1 MSQAGIYR
9 RENAEENTGLTSGAH
24 NKENAALTS
33 SAPNKEGRRSVRAE
47 VKHNRLRRKEGHDY
61 AAPGIYLITVT
72 TAERRRILGELTGAS
87 PDAASILPT
96 TLGEYV
102 IAAFRKMAAMVTEK
116 TGSRIQ
122 VYQYQLMPDHF
133 HGILRI
139 HDALPE
145 GWHLSRMIGAWKGDC
160 SREYWRQKDADLTSA
175 SSSSLSGAPDVRPEK
190 ESLFSPGYNDKILY
204 HEGQLDGWYEYLHD
218 NPRRLWLKIHYPDR
232 LRKIYDFKAGKQ
244 GHAYT
249 AVGNTF
255 LIKYPER
262 VQVRCHRNLT
272 DEQIQAEVEHYM
284 SLARGGAVLV
294 SPFISPAEKA
304 VYEAAYKEQLKIIRI
319 VNRGLDGKFI
329 YPTGRDLKG
338 CSAGFMLV
346 LAPYADYSA
355 ETAEKR
361 ITRSQC
367 LDMNGYAADL
377 STTLAL
383 THEAPNKENAG
394 LTSGERNKENAA
406 LTSGERNKENA
417 GLTSGELNKGRE
429 DLSSA
434 PDVRPENINTE
445 KP

>member
-1 MSQAGIYR
+1 MSQADPHIS
-9 RENAEENTGLTSGAH
+9 LPGASDVRP
-24 NKENAALTS
+24 KVS
-33 SAPNKEGRRSVRAE
+33 PRAPIQ
-47 VKHNRLRRKEGHDY
+47 HNRLRRKEGHDY

-72 TAERRRILGELTGAS
+72 TTDRQRILGELTGAS
-87 PDAASILPT
+87 PDAASIQPT

-139 HDALPE
+139 HDVLPE

-160 SREYWRQKDADLTSA
+160 SREYWRQNTALTH
-175 SSSSLSGAPDVRPEK
+175 GAQDK

-218 NPRRLWLKIHYPDR
+218 NPRRLWLKVHYPDR
-232 LRKIYDFKAGKQ
+232 LRKTYDFKAGKQ
-244 GHAYT
+244 GHSYT

-255 LIKYPER
+255 LVKYPER

-272 DEQIQAEVEHYM
+272 EEQIQAEVEHYM

-304 VYEAAYKEQLKIIRI
+304 VYEAAYKEKLRIIRI

-355 ETAEKR
+355 ETAETR

-383 THEAPNKENAG
+383 THEAHNKESEH
-394 LTSGERNKENAA
+394 LSG
-406 LTSGERNKENA
+406 
-417 GLTSGELNKGRE
+417 
-429 DLSSA
+429 A

-445 KP
+445 SV

>member
-1 MSQAGIYR
+1 MNVSPLH
-9 RENAEENTGLTSGAH
+9 TGSSSLSGASDVRP
-24 NKENAALTS
+24 KVS
-33 SAPNKEGRRSVRAE
+33 PRAPIQ
-47 VKHNRLRRKEGHDY
+47 HNRLRRKEGHDY

-72 TAERRRILGELTGAS
+72 TANRQRILGELTGAS
-87 PDAASILPT
+87 PDEASILPT

-160 SREYWRQKDADLTSA
+160 SREYWRQQDAGRTSG

-218 NPRRLWLKIHYPDR
+218 NPRRLWLKVHYPDR

-244 GHAYT
+244 GHSYT

-255 LIKYPER
+255 WVKYPER

-319 VNRGLDGKFI
+319 VNRGLEGKFI

-355 ETAEKR
+355 ETAETR

-383 THEAPNKENAG
+383 THEAHNK
-394 LTSGERNKENAA
+394 KEE
-406 LTSGERNKENA
+406 S
-417 GLTSGELNKGRE
+417 
-429 DLSSA
+429 LSSA
-434 PDVRPENINTE
+434 PDVRPEI
-445 KP
+445 

>member
-1 MSQAGIYR
+1 MHG
-9 RENAEENTGLTSGAH
+9 
-24 NKENAALTS
+24 
-33 SAPNKEGRRSVRAE
+33 APNKEGRRSVRAE

-72 TAERRRILGELTGAS
+72 TADRRRILGELTGAS

-102 IAAFRKMAAMVTEK
+102 IAAFRKMATMVTEK
-116 TGSRIQ
+116 TGSQIQ

-160 SREYWRQKDADLTSA
+160 SREYWRQQDTADNAALTHGEHNKENA
-175 SSSSLSGAPDVRPEK
+175 GLTSGAPNKEEGRQSGAHNK

-204 HEGQLDGWYEYLHD
+204 HEGQLDAWYEYLHD
-218 NPRRLWLKIHYPDR
+218 NPRRLWLKVHYPDR

-249 AVGNTF
+249 AMGNTF
-255 LIKYPER
+255 LVKYPER

-272 DEQIQAEVEHYM
+272 EEQIQAEVEHYM
-284 SLARGGAVLV
+284 SLAKGGAILV

-304 VYEAAYKEQLKIIRI
+304 VYEAAYKERLKIIRI

-355 ETAEKR
+355 ETAETR

-383 THEAPNKENAG
+383 THEAHNKGNAG
-394 LTSGERNKENAA
+394 LTLGEHNKE
-406 LTSGERNKENA
+406 
-417 GLTSGELNKGRE
+417 RE

-434 PDVRPENINTE
+434 SDVRPENINTE

>member
-1 MSQAGIYR
+1 MSQADPHIP
-9 RENAEENTGLTSGAH
+9 LSGASDVRP
-24 NKENAALTS
+24 KS
-33 SAPNKEGRRSVRAE
+33 SPRAPIQ
-47 VKHNRLRRKEGHDY
+47 HNRLRRKEGHDY

-72 TAERRRILGELTGAS
+72 TADRQRILGELTGTS
-87 PDAASILPT
+87 PEEASIRPT

-102 IAAFRKMAAMVTEK
+102 IAAFHKMAAMVTEK

-145 GWHLSRMIGAWKGDC
+145 GWYLSRMIGAWKGDC
-160 SREYWRQKDADLTSA
+160 SREYWREKD
-175 SSSSLSGAPDVRPEK
+175 LSGAPDVRPER

-204 HEGQLDGWYEYLHD
+204 HEGQLDAWYEYLHD
-218 NPRRLWLKIHYPDR
+218 NPRRLWLKVHYPDR
-232 LRKIYDFKAGKQ
+232 LRKTYDFKAGKQ
-244 GHAYT
+244 GHSYT

-255 LIKYPER
+255 LVKYPER
-262 VQVRCHRNLT
+262 VQVRCHRNLS

-304 VYEAAYKEQLKIIRI
+304 VYEAAYKERLPIIRI

-338 CSAGFMLV
+338 CSAGFLLV

-355 ETAEKR
+355 ETADTR

-377 STTLAL
+377 ST
-383 THEAPNKENAG
+383 P
-394 LTSGERNKENAA
+394 SR
-406 LTSGERNKENA
+406 
-417 GLTSGELNKGRE
+417 
-429 DLSSA
+429 
-434 PDVRPENINTE
+434 
-445 KP
+445 

>member
-1 MSQAGIYR
+1 MMNVSPLH
-9 RENAEENTGLTSGAH
+9 TGSSSLSGASDVRS
-24 NKENAALTS
+24 KAS
-33 SAPNKEGRRSVRAE
+33 PRAPIQ
-47 VKHNRLRRKEGHDY
+47 HNRLRRKEGHDY

-72 TAERRRILGELTGAS
+72 TANRQRILGKLTGAS
-87 PDAASILPT
+87 PDEASILPT
-96 TLGEYV
+96 SLGEYV

-160 SREYWRQKDADLTSA
+160 SREYWRQQDAGLT
-175 SSSSLSGAPDVRPEK
+175 SGAPNKNEESPNGEHNK

-218 NPRRLWLKIHYPDR
+218 NPRRLWLKVHYPDR

-244 GHAYT
+244 GHSYT

-255 LIKYPER
+255 WVKYPER

-272 DEQIQAEVEHYM
+272 DEQIQSEVEHYM

-304 VYEAAYKEQLKIIRI
+304 VYEAAYKEHLKIIRI

-355 ETAEKR
+355 ETAETR
-361 ITRSQC
+361 IKRSQC

-377 STTLAL
+377 STILAL
-383 THEAPNKENAG
+383 THEAHNK
-394 LTSGERNKENAA
+394 KEE
-406 LTSGERNKENA
+406 S
-417 GLTSGELNKGRE
+417 
-429 DLSSA
+429 LSSA
-434 PDVRPENINTE
+434 PDVRPEI
-445 KP
+445 

>member
-1 MSQAGIYR
+1 MSQADPHIS
-9 RENAEENTGLTSGAH
+9 LSGASDVRP
-24 NKENAALTS
+24 KVS
-33 SAPNKEGRRSVRAE
+33 PRAPIQ
-47 VKHNRLRRKEGHDY
+47 HNRLRRKEGHDY

-72 TAERRRILGELTGAS
+72 TADRRRILGELTGAS
-87 PDAASILPT
+87 PDAASIQPT

-102 IAAFRKMAAMVTEK
+102 IAAFRKMATMVTEK

-160 SREYWRQKDADLTSA
+160 SREYWREID
-175 SSSSLSGAPDVRPEK
+175 LSGAPDVRPEK

-218 NPRRLWLKIHYPDR
+218 NPRRLWLKVHYPDR

-244 GHAYT
+244 GHSYT

-294 SPFISPAEKA
+294 SPFISPAENA
-304 VYEAAYKEQLKIIRI
+304 VYEAAYKERLRMIHI

-383 THEAPNKENAG
+383 THEAHNK
-394 LTSGERNKENAA
+394 KEE
-406 LTSGERNKENA
+406 S
-417 GLTSGELNKGRE
+417 
-429 DLSSA
+429 LSSA

-445 KP
+445 KPYETNR

>member
-1 MSQAGIYR
+1 MSQADPHIP
-9 RENAEENTGLTSGAH
+9 LSGASDVRP
-24 NKENAALTS
+24 KS
-33 SAPNKEGRRSVRAE
+33 SPRAPIQ
-47 VKHNRLRRKEGHDY
+47 HNRLRRKEGHDY

-72 TAERRRILGELTGAS
+72 TADRQRILGELTGAS
-87 PDAASILPT
+87 PEDASIRPT
-96 TLGEYV
+96 ALGEYV
-102 IAAFRKMAAMVTEK
+102 IAAFRKMAAMVTEI

-160 SREYWRQKDADLTSA
+160 SREYWRQSAALTH
-175 SSSSLSGAPDVRPEK
+175 GEQDK
-190 ESLFSPGYNDKILY
+190 EPLFAPGYNDKILY
-204 HEGQLDGWYEYLHD
+204 HEGQLDAWYEYLHD
-218 NPRRLWLKIHYPDR
+218 NPRRLWLKVHYPDR
-232 LRKIYDFKAGKQ
+232 LRKTYDFKAGKQ
-244 GHAYT
+244 GHSYT

-255 LIKYPER
+255 LVKYPER
-262 VQVRCHRNLT
+262 VQVRCHRNLS

-304 VYEAAYKEQLKIIRI
+304 VYEAAYKERLPIIRI

-338 CSAGFMLV
+338 CSAGFLLV
-346 LAPYADYSA
+346 LAPYADYST
-355 ETAEKR
+355 ETAETR

-383 THEAPNKENAG
+383 THEAHNKENEH
-394 LTSGERNKENAA
+394 LSG
-406 LTSGERNKENA
+406 
-417 GLTSGELNKGRE
+417 
-429 DLSSA
+429 A
-434 PDVRPENINTE
+434 PDVRPENNNRG
-445 KP
+445 KL

>member
-1 MSQAGIYR
+1 MSQTDSHIP
-9 RENAEENTGLTSGAH
+9 LLGASDIRP
-24 NKENAALTS
+24 KVS
-33 SAPNKEGRRSVRAE
+33 PRAPIQ
-47 VKHNRLRRKEGHDY
+47 HNRLRRKNGHDY

-72 TAERRRILGELTGAS
+72 TTNRQRILGELTGAS
-87 PDAASILPT
+87 PDEAFIIPT
-96 TLGEYV
+96 ALGEYI
-102 IAAFRKMAAMVTEK
+102 IAAFRKMAAIVTEK

-133 HGILRI
+133 HGIIRI

-160 SREYWRQKDADLTSA
+160 SREYWRVQESPALTHA
-175 SSSSLSGAPDVRPEK
+175 ESSSLSGAPDIRPESKEKAHLSSAPDIRPESKEKAPLSGAPDVRPEK

-204 HEGQLDGWYEYLHD
+204 HEGQLEAWYAYLHD
-218 NPRRLWLKIHYPDR
+218 NPRRLWLKVHYPDR
-232 LRKIYDFKAGKQ
+232 LRKVYDFQAGKQ
-244 GHAYT
+244 GHSYT

-272 DEQIQAEVEHYM
+272 EEQIQTEVDYYM
-284 SLARGGAVLV
+284 SLANNGAVLV

-304 VYEAAYKEQLKIIRI
+304 VYEVAYKEKKPMISI

-338 CSAGFMLV
+338 CSAGFLLV

-355 ETAEKR
+355 ETAETR

-377 STTLAL
+377 STTPAL
-383 THEAPNKENAG
+383 THEAQYKEKA
-394 LTSGERNKENAA
+394 S
-406 LTSGERNKENA
+406 
-417 GLTSGELNKGRE
+417 
-429 DLSSA
+429 LSSA
-434 PDVRPENINTE
+434 PDIRPESKEKAHLSSASDVRPKKENTKNNETDF
-445 KP
+445 

>member
-1 MSQAGIYR
+1 MV
-9 RENAEENTGLTSGAH
+9 
-24 NKENAALTS
+24 
-33 SAPNKEGRRSVRAE
+33 VRAE

-72 TAERRRILGELTGAS
+72 TADRRRILGELTGAS
-87 PDAASILPT
+87 PDAASIQPT

-102 IAAFRKMAAMVTEK
+102 IDAFRKMAAMVTEK
-116 TGSRIQ
+116 TGRRIQ

-139 HDALPE
+139 HDAFPE

-160 SREYWRQKDADLTSA
+160 SREYWREKGAALTHGEPNKENA
-175 SSSSLSGAPDVRPEK
+175 GLTSGAPNKEESRQSGTQDK
-190 ESLFSPGYNDKILY
+190 ESLFSSGYNDKILY

-218 NPRRLWLKIHYPDR
+218 NPRRLWLKVHYPDR

-304 VYEAAYKEQLKIIRI
+304 VYEAAYKEKLRMIHI

-338 CSAGFMLV
+338 CFAGFMLV

-355 ETAEKR
+355 ETAETC
-361 ITRSQC
+361 ITRLQC
-367 LDMNGYAADL
+367 LDMNGYAADIA
-377 STTLAL
+377 TTLAL
-383 THEAPNKENAG
+383 THEAHNK
-394 LTSGERNKENAA
+394 KEE
-406 LTSGERNKENA
+406 S
-417 GLTSGELNKGRE
+417 
-429 DLSSA
+429 LSSA

>member
-1 MSQAGIYR
+1 MSQADPHIS
-9 RENAEENTGLTSGAH
+9 LSGASDVRP
-24 NKENAALTS
+24 KVS
-33 SAPNKEGRRSVRAE
+33 PRAPIQ
-47 VKHNRLRRKEGHDY
+47 HNRLRRKEGHDY

-72 TAERRRILGELTGAS
+72 TADRRRILGELTGAS

-160 SREYWRQKDADLTSA
+160 SREYWRQQDADLTSG
-175 SSSSLSGAPDVRPEK
+175 SSSSLSGAPDVRPER

-218 NPRRLWLKIHYPDR
+218 NPRRLWLKVHYPDR

-262 VQVRCHRNLT
+262 VQVRCHRNLNE
-272 DEQIQAEVEHYM
+272 EQIQAEVEHYM

-367 LDMNGYAADL
+367 LDMNGYAADIA
-377 STTLAL
+377 TTLAL
-383 THEAPNKENAG
+383 THEAPNK
-394 LTSGERNKENAA
+394 KEE
-406 LTSGERNKENA
+406 S
-417 GLTSGELNKGRE
+417 
-429 DLSSA
+429 LSSA

>member
-1 MSQAGIYR
+1 M
-9 RENAEENTGLTSGAH
+9 N
-24 NKENAALTS
+24 
-33 SAPNKEGRRSVRAE
+33 SASDKGRNVRAE

-72 TAERRRILGELTGAS
+72 TADRQRILGELTGAS
-87 PDAASILPT
+87 PEEASIRPT
-96 TLGEYV
+96 ALGEYV
-102 IAAFRKMAAMVTEK
+102 IAAFRKMAAIVTEK

-145 GWHLSRMIGAWKGDC
+145 GWYLSRMIGAWKGDC
-160 SREYWRQKDADLTSA
+160 SREYWRE
-175 SSSSLSGAPDVRPEK
+175 SGATEDAPLTHGAPNK
-190 ESLFSPGYNDKILY
+190 EITALTHGEQNKEPLFAPGYNDKILY
-204 HEGQLDGWYEYLHD
+204 HEGQLDAWYEYLHD
-218 NPRRLWLKIHYPDR
+218 NPRRLWLKVHYPDR
-232 LRKIYDFKAGKQ
+232 LRKTYDFKAGKQ
-244 GHAYT
+244 GHSYT

-255 LIKYPER
+255 LVKYPER

-272 DEQIQAEVEHYM
+272 EEQIQAEVEHYM

-304 VYEAAYKEQLKIIRI
+304 VYEAAYKERLPIIRI

-329 YPTGRDLKG
+329 YPTGRDLQG
-338 CSAGFMLV
+338 CSAGFLLV

-355 ETAEKR
+355 ETAETR

-383 THEAPNKENAG
+383 THEAHNKENEH
-394 LTSGERNKENAA
+394 LSG
-406 LTSGERNKENA
+406 
-417 GLTSGELNKGRE
+417 
-429 DLSSA
+429 A
-434 PDVRPENINTE
+434 PDVRPENNNRG
-445 KP
+445 KL

>member
-24 NKENAALTS
+24 NKEGRTEMHGAPNKENAALTS
-33 SAPNKEGRRSVRAE
+33 GAPNKEGRRSVRAE

-72 TAERRRILGELTGAS
+72 TADRRRILGELTGAS

-160 SREYWRQKDADLTSA
+160 SREYWRQQDAGLTSGA
-175 SSSSLSGAPDVRPEK
+175 HNKEREDLSGAPDVRPER

-218 NPRRLWLKIHYPDR
+218 NPRRLWLKMHYPDR

-244 GHAYT
+244 GHPYT

-272 DEQIQAEVEHYM
+272 EEQIQAEVEHYM

-367 LDMNGYAADL
+367 LDMNGYAADIA
-377 STTLAL
+377 TTLAL
-383 THEAPNKENAG
+383 THEAPNKGNAG
-394 LTSGERNKENAA
+394 LTSGEPNKE
-406 LTSGERNKENA
+406 
-417 GLTSGELNKGRE
+417 RE

>member
-24 NKENAALTS
+24 YKEGRTEMHGAHYKEGRTEMHG
-33 SAPNKEGRRSVRAE
+33 APNKEGRRSVRAE

-72 TAERRRILGELTGAS
+72 TADRRRILGELTGTS
-87 PDAASILPT
+87 PDAASIQPT

-102 IAAFRKMAAMVTEK
+102 IAAFRKMATMVTEK

-160 SREYWRQKDADLTSA
+160 SREYWRQQDAGLTS
-175 SSSSLSGAPDVRPEK
+175 GAHNK

-204 HEGQLDGWYEYLHD
+204 HEGQLGAWYEYLHD
-218 NPRRLWLKIHYPDR
+218 NPRRLWLKVHYPDR
-232 LRKIYDFKAGKQ
+232 LRKTYDFKAGKQ

-255 LIKYPER
+255 LVKYPER

-272 DEQIQAEVEHYM
+272 EEQIQAEVEHYM

-304 VYEAAYKEQLKIIRI
+304 VYEAAYKERLKIIRI

-329 YPTGRDLKG
+329 YPSGRDLTG

-355 ETAEKR
+355 ETAETR

-367 LDMNGYAADL
+367 LDMNGYAADIA
-377 STTLAL
+377 TTLAL
-383 THEAPNKENAG
+383 THEAHNKGNAG
-394 LTSGERNKENAA
+394 LTLGEHNKE
-406 LTSGERNKENA
+406 
-417 GLTSGELNKGRE
+417 RE

-434 PDVRPENINTE
+434 SDVRPENINTE

>member
-1 MSQAGIYR
+1 MSQADPHIS
-9 RENAEENTGLTSGAH
+9 LSGASDVRP
-24 NKENAALTS
+24 KVS
-33 SAPNKEGRRSVRAE
+33 PRAPIQ
-47 VKHNRLRRKEGHDY
+47 HNRLRRKEGHDY

-72 TAERRRILGELTGAS
+72 TADRRRILGELTGAS

-160 SREYWRQKDADLTSA
+160 SREYWRQQDAGLTSG
-175 SSSSLSGAPDVRPEK
+175 SSSSLSGAPDVRPEN

-218 NPRRLWLKIHYPDR
+218 NPRRLWLKVHYPDR

-272 DEQIQAEVEHYM
+272 EEQIQAEVEHYM

-304 VYEAAYKEQLKIIRI
+304 VYEAAYKEKLKIIRI

-367 LDMNGYAADL
+367 LDMNGYAADIA
-377 STTLAL
+377 TTLAL
-383 THEAPNKENAG
+383 THEAPNKGNAG
-394 LTSGERNKENAA
+394 LTSGEHNK
-406 LTSGERNKENA
+406 GNA
-417 GLTSGELNKGRE
+417 GLTSGEHNKERE

>member
-1 MSQAGIYR
+1 MSQADPHIP
-9 RENAEENTGLTSGAH
+9 LSGASDVRP
-24 NKENAALTS
+24 KS
-33 SAPNKEGRRSVRAE
+33 SPRAPIQ
-47 VKHNRLRRKEGHDY
+47 HNRLRRKEGHDY

-72 TAERRRILGELTGAS
+72 TADRQRILGELTGTS
-87 PDAASILPT
+87 PEDASIRPT
-96 TLGEYV
+96 ALGEYV
-102 IAAFRKMAAMVTEK
+102 IAAFRNMAAMVTEK

-160 SREYWRQKDADLTSA
+160 SREYWREKD
-175 SSSSLSGAPDVRPEK
+175 LSGAPDVRPER

-204 HEGQLDGWYEYLHD
+204 HEGQLDAWYKYLHD
-218 NPRRLWLKIHYPDR
+218 NPRRLWLKVHYPDR
-232 LRKIYDFKAGKQ
+232 LRKTYDFKAGKQ
-244 GHAYT
+244 GHSYT

-255 LIKYPER
+255 LVKYPER
-262 VQVRCHRNLT
+262 VQVRCHRNLS

-304 VYEAAYKEQLKIIRI
+304 VYEAAYKERLPIIRI

-338 CSAGFMLV
+338 CSAGFLLV
-346 LAPYADYSA
+346 LAPYADHSA

-377 STTLAL
+377 STTLSLTHEAHNKENTAL
-383 THEAPNKENAG
+383 THEAHNKKEKS
-394 LTSGERNKENAA
+394 LSGAQ
-406 LTSGERNKENA
+406 
-417 GLTSGELNKGRE
+417 
-429 DLSSA
+429 
-434 PDVRPENINTE
+434 DVRPENNNRG
-445 KP
+445 KL

>member
-1 MSQAGIYR
+1 MND
-9 RENAEENTGLTSGAH
+9 EL
-24 NKENAALTS
+24 NK
-33 SAPNKEGRRSVRAE
+33 KQRSIVRAE

-61 AAPGIYLITVT
+61 AAPGIYMITVT
-72 TAERRRILGELTGAS
+72 TADRQRILGELKGNS
-87 PDAASILPT
+87 PEEASIRPT
-96 TLGEYV
+96 ALGEYV

-160 SREYWRQKDADLTSA
+160 SREYWRQQDAGLT
-175 SSSSLSGAPDVRPEK
+175 SGAPNKENAGLTSGAHNK
-190 ESLFSPGYNDKILY
+190 ESLFSSGYNDKILY

-218 NPRRLWLKIHYPDR
+218 NPRRLWLKMHYPDR

-244 GHAYT
+244 GHSYT

-255 LIKYPER
+255 WVKYPER

-284 SLARGGAVLV
+284 RLARGGAVLV

-355 ETAEKR
+355 ETAETR

-377 STTLAL
+377 STILAL
-383 THEAPNKENAG
+383 THEAH
-394 LTSGERNKENAA
+394 NKENAA
-406 LTSGERNKENA
+406 LTHGEHNKE
-417 GLTSGELNKGRE
+417 RE

-434 PDVRPENINTE
+434 PDIRPEI
-445 KP
+445 

>member
-24 NKENAALTS
+24 YKEGRTEMHGAHYKEGRTEMHG
-33 SAPNKEGRRSVRAE
+33 APNKEGRRSVRAE

-72 TAERRRILGELTGAS
+72 TADRRRILGELTGTS
-87 PDAASILPT
+87 PDAASIQPT

-102 IAAFRKMAAMVTEK
+102 IAAFRKMATMVTEK

-160 SREYWRQKDADLTSA
+160 SREYWRQQDAGLTS
-175 SSSSLSGAPDVRPEK
+175 GAHNK

-204 HEGQLDGWYEYLHD
+204 HEGQLGAWYEYLHD
-218 NPRRLWLKIHYPDR
+218 NPRRLWLKVHYPDR
-232 LRKIYDFKAGKQ
+232 LRKTYDFKAGKQ

-255 LIKYPER
+255 LVKYPER

-272 DEQIQAEVEHYM
+272 EEQIQAEVEHYM

-304 VYEAAYKEQLKIIRI
+304 VYEAAYKERLKIIRI

-329 YPTGRDLKG
+329 YPSGRDLTG

-367 LDMNGYAADL
+367 LDMNGYAADIA
-377 STTLAL
+377 TTLAL
-383 THEAPNKENAG
+383 THEAHNKGNAG
-394 LTSGERNKENAA
+394 LTLGEHNKE
-406 LTSGERNKENA
+406 
-417 GLTSGELNKGRE
+417 RE

-434 PDVRPENINTE
+434 SDVRPENINTE

>member
-1 MSQAGIYR
+1 MSQAETYKR
-9 RENAEENTGLTSGAH
+9 
-24 NKENAALTS
+24 ENAALTHG
-33 SAPNKEGRRSVRAE
+33 APNKEGGKMVVRAE

-72 TAERRRILGELTGAS
+72 TADRRRILGELTGAS
-87 PDAASILPT
+87 PDAASIQPT

-160 SREYWRQKDADLTSA
+160 SREYWRQQDASLTSGEHNKENA
-175 SSSSLSGAPDVRPEK
+175 SLTSGAHNKENTGLTSGAHNKEESRQSGAQDK

-218 NPRRLWLKIHYPDR
+218 NPRRLWLKLHYPDR

-244 GHAYT
+244 GHSYT

-255 LIKYPER
+255 WVKYPER

-294 SPFISPAEKA
+294 SPFISPAENA

-367 LDMNGYAADL
+367 LEMNGYAADL

-383 THEAPNKENAG
+383 THEAHNK
-394 LTSGERNKENAA
+394 KEE
-406 LTSGERNKENA
+406 S
-417 GLTSGELNKGRE
+417 
-429 DLSSA
+429 LSSA

-445 KP
+445 KPYETNR

>member
-1 MSQAGIYR
+1 MSQADPHIP
-9 RENAEENTGLTSGAH
+9 LSGASDVRP
-24 NKENAALTS
+24 KS
-33 SAPNKEGRRSVRAE
+33 SPRAPIQ
-47 VKHNRLRRKEGHDY
+47 HNRLRRKEGHDY

-72 TAERRRILGELTGAS
+72 TADRQRILGELTGTS
-87 PDAASILPT
+87 PDEASIRPT
-96 TLGEYV
+96 ALGEYV

-145 GWHLSRMIGAWKGDC
+145 GWYLSRMIGAWKGDC
-160 SREYWRQKDADLTSA
+160 SREYWREIAAALTHC
-175 SSSSLSGAPDVRPEK
+175 SSSSLSGAPDVRPER
-190 ESLFSPGYNDKILY
+190 ESLFAPGYNDKILY
-204 HEGQLDGWYEYLHD
+204 HKGQLDAWYNYLHD
-218 NPRRLWLKIHYPDR
+218 NPRRLWLKVHYPDR
-232 LRKIYDFKAGKQ
+232 LRKTYDFKAGKQ
-244 GHAYT
+244 GHSYT

-255 LIKYPER
+255 LVKYPER
-262 VQVRCHRNLT
+262 VQVRCHRNLS

-304 VYEAAYKEQLKIIRI
+304 VYEAAYKERLPIIRI

-338 CSAGFMLV
+338 CSAGFLLV

-355 ETAEKR
+355 ETAETR

-383 THEAPNKENAG
+383 THEAHNKENEH
-394 LTSGERNKENAA
+394 LSG
-406 LTSGERNKENA
+406 
-417 GLTSGELNKGRE
+417 
-429 DLSSA
+429 A
-434 PDVRPENINTE
+434 PDVRPENNNRG
-445 KP
+445 KL

>member
-1 MSQAGIYR
+1 MNVSPLH
-9 RENAEENTGLTSGAH
+9 TGSSSLSGASDVRP
-24 NKENAALTS
+24 KAS
-33 SAPNKEGRRSVRAE
+33 PRAPIR
-47 VKHNRLRRKEGHDY
+47 HNRLRRKEGHDY

-72 TAERRRILGELTGAS
+72 TADRQRILGELTGTS
-87 PDAASILPT
+87 PEDASIRPT
-96 TLGEYV
+96 ALGEYV
-102 IAAFRKMAAMVTEK
+102 IAAFRKTAAMVTEK

-145 GWHLSRMIGAWKGDC
+145 GWYLSRMIGAWKGDC
-160 SREYWRQKDADLTSA
+160 SREYWREKDL
-175 SSSSLSGAPDVRPEK
+175 SSAPDVRPER

-218 NPRRLWLKIHYPDR
+218 NPRRLWLKVHYPDR
-232 LRKIYDFKAGKQ
+232 LRKTYDFKAGKQ
-244 GHAYT
+244 GHSYT

-255 LIKYPER
+255 LVKYPER
-262 VQVRCHRNLT
+262 VQVRCHRNLS

-284 SLARGGAVLV
+284 RLARGGAVLV

-304 VYEAAYKEQLKIIRI
+304 VYEAAYKERLPIIRI

-329 YPTGRDLKG
+329 YPTGRDLQG
-338 CSAGFMLV
+338 CSAGFLLV

-355 ETAEKR
+355 ETAETR

-383 THEAPNKENAG
+383 THEAHNKENEH
-394 LTSGERNKENAA
+394 LSG
-406 LTSGERNKENA
+406 
-417 GLTSGELNKGRE
+417 
-429 DLSSA
+429 A
-434 PDVRPENINTE
+434 PDVRPENMNTE
-445 KP
+445 EP

>member
-1 MSQAGIYR
+1 MSQADPHIS
-9 RENAEENTGLTSGAH
+9 LSGASDVRP
-24 NKENAALTS
+24 KVS
-33 SAPNKEGRRSVRAE
+33 PRAPIQ
-47 VKHNRLRRKEGHDY
+47 HNRLRRKEGHDY

-72 TAERRRILGELTGAS
+72 TADRRRILGELTGAS

-160 SREYWRQKDADLTSA
+160 SREYWREQDADLTSGA
-175 SSSSLSGAPDVRPEK
+175 HNKENAALTHGEPSSLSGAPDVRSEK

-218 NPRRLWLKIHYPDR
+218 NPRRLWLKVHYPDR

-244 GHAYT
+244 GHPYT

-272 DEQIQAEVEHYM
+272 EEQIQAEVEHYM

-367 LDMNGYAADL
+367 LDMNGYAADIA
-377 STTLAL
+377 TTLAL
-383 THEAPNKENAG
+383 THEAPNKGNAG
-394 LTSGERNKENAA
+394 LTSGERNKE
-406 LTSGERNKENA
+406 
-417 GLTSGELNKGRE
+417 RE

>member
-1 MSQAGIYR
+1 MSQADPHIP
-9 RENAEENTGLTSGAH
+9 LSGASDVRP
-24 NKENAALTS
+24 KS
-33 SAPNKEGRRSVRAE
+33 SPRAPIQ
-47 VKHNRLRRKEGHDY
+47 HNRLRRKEGHDY

-72 TAERRRILGELTGAS
+72 TADRQRILGELTGTS
-87 PDAASILPT
+87 PEEASIRPT

-160 SREYWRQKDADLTSA
+160 SREYWREKD
-175 SSSSLSGAPDVRPEK
+175 LSGAPDVRPER

-204 HEGQLDGWYEYLHD
+204 HEGQLDAWYEYLHD
-218 NPRRLWLKIHYPDR
+218 NPRRLWLKVHYPDR
-232 LRKIYDFKAGKQ
+232 LRKTYDFKAGKQ
-244 GHAYT
+244 GHSYT

-255 LIKYPER
+255 LVKYPER
-262 VQVRCHRNLT
+262 VQVRCHRNIS

-304 VYEAAYKEQLKIIRI
+304 VYEAAYKERLPIIRI

-338 CSAGFMLV
+338 CSAGFLLV

-355 ETAEKR
+355 ETADTR

-383 THEAPNKENAG
+383 THEAHNKENEH
-394 LTSGERNKENAA
+394 LSG
-406 LTSGERNKENA
+406 
-417 GLTSGELNKGRE
+417 
-429 DLSSA
+429 A
-434 PDVRPENINTE
+434 PDVRPENNNRG
-445 KP
+445 KL

>member
-1 MSQAGIYR
+1 MNVSPLH
-9 RENAEENTGLTSGAH
+9 TGSSSLSGASDVRP
-24 NKENAALTS
+24 KS
-33 SAPNKEGRRSVRAE
+33 SPRAPIR
-47 VKHNRLRRKEGHDY
+47 HNRLRRKEGHDY
-61 AAPGIYLITVT
+61 AAPGIYLVTVT
-72 TAERRRILGELTGAS
+72 TADRQRILGELKGNS
-87 PDAASILPT
+87 PEEASILPT

-160 SREYWRQKDADLTSA
+160 SREYWRQQDAGLTHGEP
-175 SSSSLSGAPDVRPEK
+175 SSLSDVPSSLSGAPDVRPER

-218 NPRRLWLKIHYPDR
+218 NPRRLWLKVHYPDR

-244 GHAYT
+244 GHPYT

-304 VYEAAYKEQLKIIRI
+304 VYEAAYKERLKIIRI

-355 ETAEKR
+355 ETAETR

-377 STTLAL
+377 STILAL
-383 THEAPNKENAG
+383 THEAH
-394 LTSGERNKENAA
+394 NKENAA
-406 LTSGERNKENA
+406 LTHEAHNKKEE
-417 GLTSGELNKGRE
+417 S
-429 DLSSA
+429 LSSA
-434 PDVRPENINTE
+434 PDVRPEI
-445 KP
+445 

>member
-1 MSQAGIYR
+1 MSQADPHIP
-9 RENAEENTGLTSGAH
+9 LSGASDVRP
-24 NKENAALTS
+24 KS
-33 SAPNKEGRRSVRAE
+33 SPRAPIQ
-47 VKHNRLRRKEGHDY
+47 HNRLRRKEGHDY

-72 TAERRRILGELTGAS
+72 TADRQRILGELTGTS
-87 PDAASILPT
+87 PEEASIRPT

-133 HGILRI
+133 HGILHI

-160 SREYWRQKDADLTSA
+160 SREYWREKD
-175 SSSSLSGAPDVRPEK
+175 LSGAPDVRPER

-204 HEGQLDGWYEYLHD
+204 HEGQLDAWYEYLHD
-218 NPRRLWLKIHYPDR
+218 NPRRLWLKVHYPDR
-232 LRKIYDFKAGKQ
+232 LRKTYDFKAGKQ
-244 GHAYT
+244 GHSYT

-255 LIKYPER
+255 LVKYPER
-262 VQVRCHRNLT
+262 VQVRCHRNLS

-304 VYEAAYKEQLKIIRI
+304 VYEAVYKERLPIIRI

-338 CSAGFMLV
+338 CSAGFLLV

-355 ETAEKR
+355 ETADTR

-383 THEAPNKENAG
+383 THEAHNKENTP
-394 LTSGERNKENAA
+394 LTHEAHNKENEH
-406 LTSGERNKENA
+406 LSG
-417 GLTSGELNKGRE
+417 
-429 DLSSA
+429 A
-434 PDVRPENINTE
+434 PDVRPENNNRG
-445 KP
+445 KL

>member
-24 NKENAALTS
+24 YKEGRTEMHG
-33 SAPNKEGRRSVRAE
+33 APNKEGRRSVRAE

-61 AAPGIYLITVT
+61 ADPGIYLITVT
-72 TAERRRILGELTGAS
+72 TADRRRILGELTGTS
-87 PDAASILPT
+87 PDAASIQPT

-102 IAAFRKMAAMVTEK
+102 IAAFRKMATMVTEK

-160 SREYWRQKDADLTSA
+160 SREYWRVQDAGLTSGA
-175 SSSSLSGAPDVRPEK
+175 HNKENAGLTSGAHNKENATLTSGAHNK

-204 HEGQLDGWYEYLHD
+204 HEGQLDAWYEYLHD
-218 NPRRLWLKIHYPDR
+218 NPRRLWLKVHYPDR
-232 LRKIYDFKAGKQ
+232 LRKIYDFKTGKQ
-244 GHAYT
+244 GHSYT

-255 LIKYPER
+255 LVKYPER

-272 DEQIQAEVEHYM
+272 EEQIQAEVEHYM

-304 VYEAAYKEQLKIIRI
+304 VYEAAYKERLKIIRI

-367 LDMNGYAADL
+367 LDMNGYAEDIA
-377 STTLAL
+377 TTLAL
-383 THEAPNKENAG
+383 THEAHNKGNAG
-394 LTSGERNKENAA
+394 LTHGEHNK
-406 LTSGERNKENA
+406 KEE
-417 GLTSGELNKGRE
+417 S
-429 DLSSA
+429 LSSA

>member
-1 MSQAGIYR
+1 MLSQTETYKR
-9 RENAEENTGLTSGAH
+9 
-24 NKENAALTS
+24 ENAALTHG
-33 SAPNKEGRRSVRAE
+33 APNKEEGKMVVRAE

-72 TAERRRILGELTGAS
+72 TADRRRILGELTGAS
-87 PDAASILPT
+87 PDTASIQPT

-102 IAAFRKMAAMVTEK
+102 IAAFRKMATMVAEK

-160 SREYWRQKDADLTSA
+160 SREYWRQQDASLTSGEHNKEE
-175 SSSSLSGAPDVRPEK
+175 SRQSGAQDK

-218 NPRRLWLKIHYPDR
+218 NPRRLWLKLHYPDR

-244 GHAYT
+244 GHSYT

-255 LIKYPER
+255 WVKYPER

-294 SPFISPAEKA
+294 SPFISPAENA

-383 THEAPNKENAG
+383 THEAHNKETLALTHEAPNKE
-394 LTSGERNKENAA
+394 
-406 LTSGERNKENA
+406 
-417 GLTSGELNKGRE
+417 RE

-445 KP
+445 KPYETNR

>member
-1 MSQAGIYR
+1 MNVSPLH
-9 RENAEENTGLTSGAH
+9 TGSSSLSGASDVRP
-24 NKENAALTS
+24 KAS
-33 SAPNKEGRRSVRAE
+33 PRAPIR
-47 VKHNRLRRKEGHDY
+47 HNRLRRKEGHDY

-72 TAERRRILGELTGAS
+72 TANRQRILGKLTGAS
-87 PDAASILPT
+87 PDEASILPT

-160 SREYWRQKDADLTSA
+160 SREYWRQSAALTHG
-175 SSSSLSGAPDVRPEK
+175 SSSSLSGAPDVRPER

-218 NPRRLWLKIHYPDR
+218 NPRRLWLKVHYPDR

-244 GHAYT
+244 GHSYT

-255 LIKYPER
+255 WVKYPER

-304 VYEAAYKEQLKIIRI
+304 VYEAAYKENLRIIRI

-355 ETAEKR
+355 ETAETR

-383 THEAPNKENAG
+383 THEAHNK
-394 LTSGERNKENAA
+394 KEE
-406 LTSGERNKENA
+406 S
-417 GLTSGELNKGRE
+417 
-429 DLSSA
+429 LSSA
-434 PDVRPENINTE
+434 PDVRPEI
-445 KP
+445 

>member
-1 MSQAGIYR
+1 MMNVSPLH
-9 RENAEENTGLTSGAH
+9 TGSSSLSGASDVRP
-24 NKENAALTS
+24 KVS
-33 SAPNKEGRRSVRAE
+33 PRAPIR
-47 VKHNRLRRKEGHDY
+47 HNRLRRKEGHDY

-72 TAERRRILGELTGAS
+72 TTDRQRILGELTGAS
-87 PDAASILPT
+87 PDAASIQPT

-160 SREYWRQKDADLTSA
+160 SREYWRQSAALTHGEHNKENANLTSGEHNKNEE
-175 SSSSLSGAPDVRPEK
+175 SPNGEQEK

-204 HEGQLDGWYEYLHD
+204 HEGQLNGWYEYLQD
-218 NPRRLWLKIHYPDR
+218 NPRRLWLKVHYPDR
-232 LRKIYDFKAGKQ
+232 LRKTYDFKAGKQ
-244 GHAYT
+244 GHSYT

-255 LIKYPER
+255 LVKYPER

-272 DEQIQAEVEHYM
+272 EEQIQAEVEHYM

-304 VYEAAYKEQLKIIRI
+304 VYEAAYKEKLRIIRI

-355 ETAEKR
+355 ETAETR

-383 THEAPNKENAG
+383 THEAHNKK
-394 LTSGERNKENAA
+394 KE
-406 LTSGERNKENA
+406 S
-417 GLTSGELNKGRE
+417 
-429 DLSSA
+429 LSSA
-434 PDVRPENINTE
+434 PDVRPEI
-445 KP
+445 

>member
-1 MSQAGIYR
+1 MSQTETYR
-9 RENAEENTGLTSGAH
+9 GENTALTSGAH
-24 NKENAALTS
+24 NKENTALTHGAHNKENTGLTS
-33 SAPNKEGRRSVRAE
+33 GAPNKEGGKMVVRAE

-72 TAERRRILGELTGAS
+72 TTDRQRILGELMGAS
-87 PDAASILPT
+87 PAEASIQPT

-160 SREYWRQKDADLTSA
+160 SREYWRLNAALTRGEPNKEGNA
-175 SSSSLSGAPDVRPEK
+175 LSSAPDVRPER
-190 ESLFSPGYNDKILY
+190 ESLFSPGYNDKILF
-204 HEGQLDGWYEYLHD
+204 HKGQLQTWYEYLHD
-218 NPRRLWLKIHYPDR
+218 NPRRLWLKVHYPDR

-244 GHAYT
+244 GHSYT

-255 LIKYPER
+255 LVRYPER
-262 VQVRCHRNLT
+262 IQVRCHRNLT
-272 DEQIQAEVEHYM
+272 EEQIQAEVEHYM

-304 VYEAAYKEQLKIIRI
+304 VYEAAYKEELPIIRI

-355 ETAEKR
+355 ETAETR

-383 THEAPNKENAG
+383 THEVHNKESEH
-394 LTSGERNKENAA
+394 LSG
-406 LTSGERNKENA
+406 
-417 GLTSGELNKGRE
+417 
-429 DLSSA
+429 A

-445 KP
+445 AV

>member
-1 MSQAGIYR
+1 MSQVDPHIS
-9 RENAEENTGLTSGAH
+9 LSGASDVRP
-24 NKENAALTS
+24 KVS
-33 SAPNKEGRRSVRAE
+33 PRAPIQ
-47 VKHNRLRRKEGHDY
+47 HNRLRRKEGHDY

-72 TAERRRILGELTGAS
+72 TTDRRRILGELTGAS
-87 PDAASILPT
+87 PDAASIQPT

-102 IAAFRKMAAMVTEK
+102 IAAFRKMATMVTEK

-160 SREYWRQKDADLTSA
+160 SREYWRVQESHALTHA
-175 SSSSLSGAPDVRPEK
+175 EPSSLSGAPDVRPER

-204 HEGQLDGWYEYLHD
+204 HEGQLDAWYEYLHD
-218 NPRRLWLKIHYPDR
+218 NPRRLWLKVHYPDR

-244 GHAYT
+244 GHSYT

-255 LIKYPER
+255 LVKYPER

-272 DEQIQAEVEHYM
+272 EEQIQAEVEHYM
-284 SLARGGAVLV
+284 SLAKGGAVLV

-304 VYEAAYKEQLKIIRI
+304 VYEAAYKEKLKIIRI

-383 THEAPNKENAG
+383 THEAHNKGNAG
-394 LTSGERNKENAA
+394 LTLGEHNKE
-406 LTSGERNKENA
+406 RK
-417 GLTSGELNKGRE
+417 

-434 PDVRPENINTE
+434 SDVRPENFNTE

>member
-1 MSQAGIYR
+1 MSQTDSHIP
-9 RENAEENTGLTSGAH
+9 LSGASDIRP
-24 NKENAALTS
+24 KVS
-33 SAPNKEGRRSVRAE
+33 PRAPIQ
-47 VKHNRLRRKEGHDY
+47 HNRLRRKNGHDY

-72 TAERRRILGELTGAS
+72 TANRQRILGELTGAS
-87 PDAASILPT
+87 PDEASIIPT
-96 TLGEYV
+96 ALGEYI
-102 IAAFRKMAAMVTEK
+102 IAAFRKMAAIVTEK

-133 HGILRI
+133 HGIIRI

-160 SREYWRQKDADLTSA
+160 SREYWRAQESPALTHAEPSPL
-175 SSSSLSGAPDVRPEK
+175 SSAPDIRPEK

-204 HEGQLDGWYEYLHD
+204 HEGQLEAWYAYLHD
-218 NPRRLWLKIHYPDR
+218 NPRRLWLKMHYPDR
-232 LRKIYDFKAGKQ
+232 LRKVYDFQAGKQ
-244 GHAYT
+244 GHSYT

-272 DEQIQAEVEHYM
+272 EEQIQTEVDYYM
-284 SLARGGAVLV
+284 SLANNGAVLV

-304 VYEAAYKEQLKIIRI
+304 VYEVAYKEKKPMIRI

-338 CSAGFMLV
+338 CSAGFLLV

-355 ETAEKR
+355 ETAETR

-383 THEAPNKENAG
+383 TREAQYKEKAP
-394 LTSGERNKENAA
+394 
-406 LTSGERNKENA
+406 
-417 GLTSGELNKGRE
+417 
-429 DLSSA
+429 LSSA
-434 PDVRPENINTE
+434 SDVRPKKENTKNNETDF
-445 KP
+445 